1 MIKYHEKP
9 RSWSAAFARW
19 VKAGGGPKCVGCG
32 RVTHSTMGRLN
43 GEHVPMLYSCAL
55 AGGYLD

>member
-19 VKAGGGPKCVGCG
+19 VSTSSAQKCLLCDRTTYSTFAGK
-32 RVTHSTMGRLN
+32 
-43 GEHVPMLYSCAL
+43 PMHFHCARE
-55 AGGYLD
+55 GGYID